1 MLVTPHEV
9 DYNEMRDTLQ
19 RETSIMKF
27 DAINGTNDGK
37 GVVQIR
43 LDNLPR
49 AVLETSGSY
58 LNFTYAG
65 SINTA
70 AAGFLGQINSSQAG
84 AVACLDKVELI
95 SESNSVTVQE
105 HVARINTMN
114 DINSTS
120 SSSAQ
125 NKTITEQGGSLFN
138 RATYVISAAQAAIA
152 DHNINAAALINAT
165 ALVFADVSSI
175 AVGQVAFNATSA
187 KFTAGSFLVTA
198 INAGTKTVTISTG
211 LTAAAASGANFK
223 FFNAAV
229 NNGSIAIPEQ
239 RASIRLPNI
248 MSCDEGIPC
257 GMLKSHLTLQLT
269 FKSDPRDVYHNP
281 LANIAVKL
289 SGGTMSYSNINYC
302 APVSVY
308 DQTAWNVITS
318 NAKANGN
325 GAMCMFSGVES
336 RATQHIISVA
346 QLTSTATQIIRLSN
360 NRFRSLRAMKHAS
373 FNPQVSGEYDIN
385 QAVIAED
392 KFRIRIDGEQI
403 PRNADV
409 SNLNEM
415 IALVSGISSP
425 YDAGIIYNQ
434 LNVALTNKNTRSVS
448 ASVNRE
454 NYLRGLAGINL
465 EAFPDSESIS
475 GRDTSNSSSQL
486 LLTFNGAASP
496 TNMNLLC
503 VSEYDCI
510 YVIDE
515 NGIMSSSH

>member
-9 DYNEMRDTLQ
+9 DYKEMRDTLQ

-49 AVLETSGSY
+49 SVLETSGSY
-58 LNFTYAG
+58 LNFTYSA
-65 SINTA
+65 SITTA
-70 AAGFLGQINSSQAG
+70 SVGFLGQINSSEAG

-125 NKTITEQGGSLFN
+125 NKTITEQGPSLDK
-138 RATYVISAAQAAIA
+138 RSTYVVVAAPTAIA
-152 DHNINAAALINAT
+152 DHNINAAALVNAT
-165 ALVFADVSSI
+165 DIVFSDVSAI
-175 AVGQVAFNATSA
+175 AVGQVAHNPTSA
-187 KFTAGSFLVTA
+187 PFQAGNFLVTA
-198 INAGTKTVTISTG
+198 INTGTKTVTLSSG

-223 FFNAAV
+223 FYNASVLATSVAV
-229 NNGSIAIPEQ
+229 AEQ
-239 RASIRLPNI
+239 RACVRLPNI
-248 MSCDEGIPC
+248 MSCDEGIPV
-257 GMLKSHLTLQLT
+257 GMLKSHLTLQIT
-269 FKSDPRDVYHNP
+269 FKSDPRDVFNNI
-281 LANIAVKL
+281 LADTAVKL
-289 SGGTMSYSNINYC
+289 SGGTMSYTNINYC
-302 APVSVY
+302 SPVSVY
-308 DQTAWNVITS
+308 DQTAWSVLTS

-325 GAMCMFSGVES
+325 GAMCMWSGVES
-336 RATQHIISVA
+336 RATQHILSIA
-346 QLTSTATQIIRLSN
+346 QLGSTATQIIRLSN

-373 FNPQVSGEYDIN
+373 FNSQVGGEYDVN
-385 QAVIAED
+385 QCVISED
-392 KFRIRIDGEQI
+392 KWRIRIDGEQI

-415 IALVSGISSP
+415 VALVSGISSP

-434 LNVALTNKNTRSVS
+434 LNSTYTLKNERSV
-448 ASVNRE
+448 ASSVSRQT
-454 NYLRGLAGINL
+454 YKRGLCGIDL
-465 EAFPDSESIS
+465 QAFPDSQSIS
-475 GRDTSNSSSQL
+475 GKDTSNSSSQL
-486 LLTFNGAASP
+486 LLTFNGGSSP
-496 TNMNLLC
+496 INMNLIA
-503 VSEYDCI
+503 VSEYDVI
-510 YVIDE
+510 YIIDD

>member
-65 SINTA
+65 AVTA
-70 AAGFLGQINSSQAG
+70 ASVGFLGQINSSQAG
-84 AVACLDKVELI
+84 AVACIEKVELI

-125 NKTITEQGGSLFN
+125 NKTITEQGGNLYN
-138 RATYVISAAQAAIA
+138 RATYAITSAPAGVAIA
-152 DHNINAAALINAT
+152 TTAAAVSGAT
-165 ALVFADVSSI
+165 TLVLASVAGIAVGYVVHETTIAPFTASGYEITNITGLTITFNTPLALAAPNPTTFTFYNFVNGGSI
-175 AVGQVAFNATSA
+175 AVPQ
-187 KFTAGSFLVTA
+187 
-198 INAGTKTVTISTG
+198 
-211 LTAAAASGANFK
+211 
-223 FFNAAV
+223 
-229 NNGSIAIPEQ
+229 Q
-239 RASIRLPNI
+239 RACVRLPNI
-248 MSCDEGIPC
+248 MSCDEGIPV
-257 GMLKSHLTLQLT
+257 GMLKSHLTLQIT

-281 LANIAVKL
+281 LPNIAVKL
-289 SGGTMSYSNINYC
+289 SGGTMSYTNINYC
-302 APVSVY
+302 CPVSVY
-308 DQTAWNVITS
+308 DQTAWGVLSS
-318 NAKANGN
+318 NAKSNGN
-325 GAMCMFSGVES
+325 GAKCMFSGVES
-336 RATQHIISVA
+336 RATQHILSIA

-385 QAVIAED
+385 QCVISED
-392 KFRIRIDGEQI
+392 KWRIRIDGEQI

-415 IALVSGISSP
+415 VALVSGISSP

-434 LNVALTNKNTRSVS
+434 LTATLTTKNARSVA
-448 ASVNRE
+448 ASVSRE
-454 NYLRGLAGINL
+454 NFLRGLCGINL
-465 EAFPDSESIS
+465 QAFPDSESIS
-475 GRDTSNSSSQL
+475 GKDTSNSSSQL
-486 LLTFNGAASP
+486 LLTFNGAAAA
-496 TNMNLLC
+496 TNLNLLC
-503 VSEYDCI
+503 VSEYDVI
-510 YVIDE
+510 YIIDD